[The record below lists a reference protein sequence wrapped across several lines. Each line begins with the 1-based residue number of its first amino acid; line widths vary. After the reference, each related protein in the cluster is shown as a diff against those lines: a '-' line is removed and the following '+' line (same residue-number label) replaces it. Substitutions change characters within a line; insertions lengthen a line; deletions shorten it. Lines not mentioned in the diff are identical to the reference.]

1 MDNISGK
8 TKICMVIGDPIQH
21 SLSPKMHNAAFEALG
36 IDNEFVFVASQ
47 VKPEDLSDFVK
58 GVRTMGIRGLACT
71 IPHKT
76 AIIKYLDYMDEVAQ
90 KIGSVNTV
98 VNDGGILKGYN
109 TDWLGVTGPLEK
121 ITSLDDKT
129 VALIGAGGAAR
140 AVAYAVMKKGAKLTI
155 YNRSLEKAE
164 RLAKEFGGKALSLH
178 HLEKIK
184 DADIIF
190 NATPLGMYPNEDKT
204 PIPNELM
211 RKNQIVFDA
220 VYTPFETKLLRD
232 AKSKGAQIISG
243 VEMFVKQGAAQFKLY
258 TGFDAPVDAMK
269 KVLVK
274 NLK

>member
-109 TDWLGVTGPLEK
+109 TDWLGVIGPLEK

-129 VALIGAGGAAR
+129 IALIGAGGAAR
-140 AVAYAVMKKGAKLTI
+140 AVAYAVTKRGAKLTI
-155 YNRSLEKAE
+155 YNRSLEEAE

-178 HLEKIK
+178 NLEKVK

-243 VEMFVKQGAAQFKLY
+243 VEMFVEQGAAQFKLY
-258 TGFDAPVDAMK
+258 TDFNAPVDVMK

-274 NLK
+274 T

>member
-1 MDNISGK
+1 MNNIPGK

-58 GVRTMGIRGLACT
+58 GVRTMGIRGVACT

-76 AIIKYLDYMDEVAQ
+76 EIIKYLDCVDEVAQ
-90 KIGSVNTV
+90 KIGSVNTI
-98 VNDGGILKGYN
+98 VNDGSILKGYN
-109 TDWLGVTGPLEK
+109 TDWLGVINPLEK

-129 VALIGAGGAAR
+129 IALIGAGGVAR
-140 AVAYAVMKKGAKLTI
+140 AVAYAVTKRGAKLTI
-155 YNRSLEKAE
+155 YNRSLEEAE
-164 RLAKEFGGKALSLH
+164 RLAKEFSGKALSLH
-178 HLEKIK
+178 NLEKVK

-204 PIPNELM
+204 PIPNELI

-232 AKSKGAQIISG
+232 AKSIGAQIISG
-243 VEMFVKQGAAQFKLY
+243 VEMFVEQGAAQFKLY
-258 TGFDAPVDAMK
+258 TGFDAPVGTMK
-269 KVLVK
+269 EVLIK

>member
-1 MDNISGK
+1 MNNISGK

-21 SLSPKMHNAAFEALG
+21 SLSPKMHNAAFETLG

-58 GVRTMGIRGLACT
+58 GVRTMGIRGVACT
-71 IPHKT
+71 SPHKIE
-76 AIIKYLDYMDEVAQ
+76 IIRYLDCVDEVAQ
-90 KIGSVNTV
+90 KIGSANTV

-109 TDWLGVTGPLEK
+109 TDWLGVISPLEK

-129 VALIGAGGAAR
+129 IALIGAGGVAR
-140 AVAYAVMKKGAKLTI
+140 AVAYAVTKRGTKLTI
-155 YNRSLEKAE
+155 YNRSLEEAE

-178 HLEKIK
+178 NLEKVK

-204 PIPNELM
+204 PIPNELI

-220 VYTPFETKLLRD
+220 VYTPFETKLLRN
-232 AKSKGAQIISG
+232 AKSIGAQIISG
-243 VEMFVKQGAAQFKLY
+243 VEMFVEQGAAQFKLY

-269 KVLVK
+269 EVL
-274 NLK
+274 LKT